1 MPVSGFRLFWGWIRE
16 FIVVLLF
23 LLHVPFGFL
32 PLSGLRRGRKKTV
45 VLVPDVLANPLFYFR
60 LRGLLISLGFSVY
73 SAPAPNPFRGLRE
86 EARALT
92 RRLEEFSITD
102 AILLGHGMGGLV
114 GVALPDSGRRRF
126 VHLITLG
133 TPFHGS
139 RLYQGL
145 LALPQFRDMSPGSDF
160 LLINRLNALLFPQFT
175 PFVPYIDELIVPST
189 LGHFGQGRDLVFDTV
204 GHYNLVMHGEN
215 LRTLAEFLL
224 DHYPDAKPAPSP
236 GSAESVP
243 TAGGESPKPPAEKL
257 AAKKKTGARAP
268 RQSPPPRKKAAAK
281 PPRKTGKKPAQK
293 KSGGKRKR

>member
-16 FIVVLLF
+16 FLAVLLF
-23 LLHVPFGFL
+23 LLHMPLGFL
-32 PLSGLRRGRKKTV
+32 PLSGFRRGRKKTV
-45 VLVPDVLANPLFYFR
+45 VLVPDVLGNPLYYFR
-60 LRGLLISLGFSVY
+60 LRSLLLSLGFSVY

-92 RRLEEFSITD
+92 LRLEQNGVTD

-145 LALPQFRDMSPGSDF
+145 LAFPQFRDMSPGSDF

-224 DHYPDAKPAPSP
+224 DHYPDPKPVL
-236 GSAESVP
+236 VP
-243 TAGGESPKPPAEKL
+243 TAASADVAPGAE
-257 AAKKKTGARAP
+257 AAPEKSAMGKAADRGSAARTTGAR
-268 RQSPPPRKKAAAK
+268 
-281 PPRKTGKKPAQK
+281 KPARPVRKSAK
-293 KSGGKRKR
+293 KSVGKSARKAGKTGKRKR

>member
-16 FIVVLLF
+16 FIAVLLF
-23 LLHVPFGFL
+23 LLHMPFALL
-32 PLSGLRRGRKKTV
+32 PLSGIRRGRKKTV
-45 VLVPDVLANPLFYFR
+45 VLVPDVLANPLYYFR
-60 LRGLLISLGFSVY
+60 LRSLLISLGFSVY

-92 RRLEEFSITD
+92 RRLEEFGITD
-102 AILLGHGMGGLV
+102 AILLGHGLGGLV

-204 GHYNLVMHGEN
+204 GHYNLVLHGEN

-224 DHYPDAKPAPSP
+224 DQYPDPKAPVPGVGAPGTAPPETGPAAPADKPAP
-236 GSAESVP
+236 GKETVG
-243 TAGGESPKPPAEKL
+243 TARKKPAGKKPRGK
-257 AAKKKTGARAP
+257 AAKKAAKKAPGRAP
-268 RQSPPPRKKAAAK
+268 
-281 PPRKTGKKPAQK
+281 
-293 KSGGKRKR
+293 KSGKRRR